1 MLAFLSGLAVLV
13 ALNVA
18 ARRARRDEDHLGTI
32 PAFRV
37 PE

>member
-13 ALNVA
+13 AVNVA
-18 ARRARRDEDHLGTI
+18 TRIVQRDEDHLGTI